1 MKPTPQASVLF
12 LSCDQAEFVREA
24 IRSILAQEGI
34 VLEIL
39 VSDDASRDE
48 SYQILQR
55 EISVY
60 NGPHTVVLESN
71 PQRVGHENVYHLAL
85 KAACDFQIQAHSDDI
100 SHPQR
105 CLKLWEAHRST
116 GASVV
121 TSHREH
127 LDVWSRSSPA
137 ADEGE
142 SRFHSAEQFFG
153 TPQLAG
159 SLGACPAWHRD
170 IMTCFPPLTGSY
182 LNTHRDCLCVMRG
195 ALLGGAYF
203 VAEPLLKHRHHPSQG
218 SVSIKWN
225 PRFRDMLRTQHQMV
239 WREAVLRD
247 LEWALENKKTEAKI
261 DQERFQTLYN
271 QFELRFLELSRQQY
285 RKIGEI
291 KGENFLLSF
300 VPAQQLSSYS
310 IRLFKR
316 ISSGKVRRL
325 FFWPRQLKRSLKTL
339 LSSRQPK

>member
-1 MKPTPQASVLF
+1 MKPMPEASVLF

-24 IRSILAQEGI
+24 IRSILAQEGMT
-34 VLEIL
+34 LEIL

-55 EISVY
+55 EIVAYS
-60 NGPHTVVLESN
+60 GPHTIVLERN
-71 PQRVGHENVYHLAL
+71 TQRVGHENVYRLAL
-85 KAACDFQIQAHSDDI
+85 KASCNFQIQAHSDDI
-100 SHPQR
+100 SHPLR
-105 CLKLWEAHRST
+105 CLKLWEAHRAT

-127 LDVWSRSSPA
+127 LDVWSHSSPA

-142 SRFHSAEQFFG
+142 SRFHTAEQLFE
-153 TPQLAG
+153 TPHLAG
-159 SLGACPAWHRD
+159 SFGACLAWHRG
-170 IMTCFPPLTGSY
+170 IMTSFPPLTWSY
-182 LNTHRDCLCVMRG
+182 LNTHRDCLCVIRG
-195 ALLGGAYF
+195 ALLGGTYF
-203 VAEPLLKHRHHPSQG
+203 VAEPLLKHRHHPAQG

-247 LEWALENKKTEAKI
+247 LEWALENEKNEAQI
-261 DQERFQTLYN
+261 DRERFQALHH
-271 QFELRFLELSRQQY
+271 QFALRFLELSRQQY
-285 RKIGEI
+285 QKIGEI

-300 VPAQQLSSYS
+300 VPTQQLSSYS
-310 IRLFKR
+310 IRLFKG

-325 FFWPRQLKRSLKTL
+325 FFWPREIKRSLKTL